1 MPLEQYFT
9 SDYRE
14 LIRDE
19 RDNVLDAFTQL
30 PPHLAQTGQLVDLI
44 GNSHPEGCQTDKVG
58 NKKRGIGLGLMLA
71 AFLFGLFCVFLTC
84 WPKVWRWLRN
94 GA

>member
-44 GNSHPEGCQTDKVG
+44 GNSHPEECQADKV
-58 NKKRGIGLGLMLA
+58 M
-71 AFLFGLFCVFLTC
+71 
-84 WPKVWRWLRN
+84 RWLEFWWKIRRERFV
-94 GA
+94 

>member
-1 MPLEQYFT
+1 MGRWTLYGTGHRQDETIAGRRVPLEQYFV

-30 PPHLAQTGQLVDLI
+30 PPHLAQTGDLTDLN
-44 GNSHPEGCQTDKVG
+44 GNAHPEECQPDRV
-58 NKKRGIGLGLMLA
+58 REYHE
-71 AFLFGLFCVFLTC
+71 
-84 WPKVWRWLRN
+84 
-94 GA
+94 